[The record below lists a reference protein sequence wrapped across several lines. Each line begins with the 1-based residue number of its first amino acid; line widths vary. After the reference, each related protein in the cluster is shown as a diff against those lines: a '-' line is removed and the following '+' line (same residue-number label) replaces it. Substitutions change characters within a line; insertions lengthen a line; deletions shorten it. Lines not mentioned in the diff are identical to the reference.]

1 MRIDNARPDQVRFV
15 SEWMR
20 ERDYSEMSALHF
32 VDDRAE
38 LVETLTLLYGKSPD
52 TLCASWRGTPVAVGG
67 FYQIRPGTC
76 AMGMWATDL
85 FPRVGLGLTRFL
97 VKTLMPALERS
108 GVHRFECVSL
118 AGYDEVH
125 AWLRTLGLEQE
136 GPERRNYGKN
146 GESYVTFAK
155 VVDHADNGATGD

>member
-1 MRIDNARPDQVRFV
+1 MRIDQARPEQVRFV

-20 ERDYSEMSALHF
+20 ERDYAEMSALHF
-32 VDDRAE
+32 VDSREE
-38 LVETLTLLYGKSPD
+38 LASLLTLLYGKAPD

-97 VKTLMPALERS
+97 VRTMMPSLERA
-108 GVHRFECVSL
+108 GIHRFECMSL
-118 AGYDEVH
+118 VGYDEVH

-146 GESYVTFAK
+146 GESYLMFSK
-155 VVDHADNGATGD
+155 VVDARPSGD

>member
-1 MRIDNARPDQVRFV
+1 MRIDQARPDQVRFV

-20 ERDYSEMSALHF
+20 ARDYAEISALYSA
-32 VDDRAE
+32 DTREE
-38 LVETLTLLYGKSPD
+38 LVDTLTAIYGKADD

-97 VKTLMPALERS
+97 VKTMMPALERA
-108 GVHRFECVSL
+108 GVHRFECASL
-118 AGYDEVH
+118 EGYDEVH

-136 GPERRNYGKN
+136 GPPRRNYGKN
-146 GESYVTFAK
+146 GESFVMFAK
-155 VVDHADNGATGD
+155 VIDV